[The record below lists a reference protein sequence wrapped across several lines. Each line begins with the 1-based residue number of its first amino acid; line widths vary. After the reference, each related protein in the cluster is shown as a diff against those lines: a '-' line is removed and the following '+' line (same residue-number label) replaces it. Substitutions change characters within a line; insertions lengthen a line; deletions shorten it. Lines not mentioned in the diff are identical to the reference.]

1 VKMFIAKGAIDPQRD
16 RHKKTMRYEHSFL
29 IQCVILKMKSNKC
42 YVHIRANGLLPLPSS
57 STIRRLLSSSE
68 CRFRW
73 NSLALEHIIQELK
86 GKEEHERFAV
96 IMWDE
101 IAITKDLRFDP
112 RTLQWKGIV
121 DYAGECTI
129 MVPDGI
135 ADHVLVFVIRPLIGK
150 WIQPFAWFGTKGAAP
165 AVILNELIV
174 KGISCLYDRAGA
186 IVTAAVCD
194 GVSTNKSVMATFG
207 VSGAENGCSITNH
220 PMNDKHQIHWLT
232 DVPHLLKCTRNHME
246 NHRVVQVIVIF
257 IIE

>member
-1 VKMFIAKGAIDPQRD
+1 MD
-16 RHKKTMRYEHSFL
+16 T
-29 IQCVILKMKSNKC
+29 
-42 YVHIRANGLLPLPSS
+42 
-57 STIRRLLSSSE
+57 TIRMV
-68 CRFRW
+68 W
-73 NSLALEHIIQELK
+73 YK
-86 GKEEHERFAV
+86 GC
-96 IMWDE
+96 
-101 IAITKDLRFDP
+101 
-112 RTLQWKGIV
+112 
-121 DYAGECTI
+121 CTRC
-129 MVPDGI
+129 
-135 ADHVLVFVIRPLIGK
+135 HL
-150 WIQPFAWFGTKGAAP
+150 
-165 AVILNELIV
+165 ELIV